1 MKHLIIILLIC
12 KIGYSQN
19 KQIVGHTVYWYK
31 YAKGLEEE
39 LELIDF
45 EKSKNDFVF
54 RFRNYGQV
62 VEIIKDSTNILG
74 SVTNYIYYRRKENSE
89 RKTLFKKEFLSAEQ
103 AKNIYEIIQKTE
115 ILALPSDKEIK
126 NWSQGFDGITYI
138 FECAD
143 KSVYSFKNY
152 WSPHSREIPE
162 AVRIQKFISILSD
175 SLNLADSNKNFQDN
189 LPKRTGFYDVG
200 STSTRYNSYSTTRIG
215 YSGATKLPLGF
226 LASHYTSYLGKKEV
240 DLGALIQYNF
250 DAHGFY
256 HINVRASKSILFIK
270 HKELIDFVFYNYQ
283 NRKIDIKSINNH
295 FQNHQFLY
303 GFYINNKIEISI
315 GLDYMKQTNIKKI
328 GTILYAYKY
337 FQKPNISTTVYST
350 IFNNQINYKIDLER
364 NFNLGDRSPIKN
376 VSLGLGYEDFMNY
389 KDIYFMVLTR
399 F

>member
-1 MKHLIIILLIC
+1 MKYLIIILLIS

-19 KQIVGHTVYWYK
+19 KQIVGDTVYWYK

-39 LELIDF
+39 LELTDF

-62 VEIIKDSTNILG
+62 VEIFKDSTNILG

-200 STSTRYNSYSTTRIG
+200 STSTRYNSYSTTYLG

-226 LASHYTSYLGKKEV
+226 FAAHYNSYLGKKEV
-240 DLGALIQYNF
+240 NLGGLVQYNF
-250 DAHGFY
+250 DTNGFY
-256 HINVRASKSILFIK
+256 HLSLRASKSVLFF
-270 HKELIDFVFYNYQ
+270 KEKKLRDFIFYNYQ
-283 NRKIDIKSINNH
+283 NRKIDIKAINDY
-295 FQNHQFLY
+295 FQNHHFLY
-303 GFYINNKIEISI
+303 GLRFENFGIGTGFDYLKNKNNKVGMLIYVS
-315 GLDYMKQTNIKKI
+315 
-328 GTILYAYKY
+328 KY
-337 FQKPNISTTVYST
+337 FQELNLSTMTSSS

-364 NFNLGDRSPIKN
+364 NFNLGDRLPIDN
-376 VSLGLGYEDFMNY
+376 ISVGLGYEDFMKY
-389 KDIYFMVLTR
+389 KDVYFVILTR